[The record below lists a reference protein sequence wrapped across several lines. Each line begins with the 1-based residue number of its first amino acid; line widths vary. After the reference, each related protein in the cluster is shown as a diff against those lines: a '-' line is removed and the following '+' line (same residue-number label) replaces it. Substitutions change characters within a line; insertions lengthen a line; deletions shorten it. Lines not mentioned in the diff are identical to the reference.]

1 MAYAHSSKLGD
12 IAIGHAWGLPSKAGE
27 SQIFMP
33 LFNSGA
39 DEDSLVAA
47 SCDQAQSTEL
57 RLTSDYTMPAETAF
71 ALVPKKPIPMRP
83 TARHIRLV
91 GLKKPLLAGD
101 RITMTLKFAKAGETK
116 IEVHIQD
123 KAGE

>member
-47 SCDQAQSTEL
+47 SYDQAKTVEL

-71 ALVPKKPIPMRP
+71 VLAPKKPMPMRP
-83 TARHIRLV
+83 TARHIRLM
-91 GLKKPLLAGD
+91 GLTKPLLAGE
-101 RITMTLKFAKAGETK
+101 RIALTLKFAKSGETK
-116 IEVHIQD
+116 IEVHIQN